1 MKRLLFVLPI
11 ALFAVVVLAFAI
23 GLNRDPSKLPSVL
36 IGESLPAFSLPPV
49 RPRDGGLSSHQFRGA
64 PRLLNVFASWC
75 VSCRVEHPVL
85 LALKREGVPI
95 DGLDWKDSAADGAR
109 YLAANGDPY
118 LRAGNDRNGRTGIDL
133 GVTGVPETFIVD
145 GHGKV
150 RYKHVGPIAPEDWTG
165 TIKPLMDRL
174 RAQS

>member
-1 MKRLLFVLPI
+1 MKRLLFVLPAI
-11 ALFAVVVLAFAI
+11 LFVGLVFAFAL

-36 IGESLPAFSLPPV
+36 IGKPLPAFALPAV
-49 RPRDGGLSSHQFRGA
+49 RPHDGGLASNQFRGE

-85 LALKREGVPI
+85 LQLKREGVPI
-95 DGLDWKDSAADGAR
+95 DGLDWKDKAADGAR
-109 YLAANGDPY
+109 YLAQNGDPY
-118 LRAGNDRNGRTGIDL
+118 MRAGNDRSGRAGIDL
-133 GVTGVPETFIVD
+133 GITGVPETFIVD
-145 GHGKV
+145 GRGMV
-150 RYKHVGPIAPEDWTG
+150 RYKHIGPILPEDWNG

>member
-1 MKRLLFVLPI
+1 MKRLLFVLPV
-11 ALFAVVVLAFAI
+11 ALFAGMVLAFAI
-23 GLNRDPSKLPSVL
+23 SLNRDPSKLPSVL
-36 IGESLPAFSLPPV
+36 IGKPLPVFSLPAV
-49 RPRDGGLSSHQFRGA
+49 RLNDAGLSSKQFRGQ

-85 LALKREGVPI
+85 LQLKREGVPI

-118 LRAGNDRNGRTGIDL
+118 LRAGNDKAGRTGIDL

-145 GHGKV
+145 GRGMV
-150 RYKHVGPIAPEDWTG
+150 RYKHIGPIAPEDWTG
-165 TIKPLMDRL
+165 TIKPLMEHL